1 MIIATRFEY
10 AAPKNRNHRQ
20 IITAFAFSIAERKY
34 RADIRDWVVVTFS
47 DLTGSDALWT
57 VTYTARNKSG
67 DLIEQGYLTL
77 TTAEI
82 RQWFA
87 FAPKGLV
94 KFT

>member
-1 MIIATRFEY
+1 MIHATRFEY

-20 IITAFAFSIAERKY
+20 IITAFAFSISERKY
-34 RADIRDWVVVTFS
+34 PADVRDWVVVTFS
-47 DLTGSDALWT
+47 DLRDGWT

-67 DLIEQGYLTL
+67 DLIEKGDLTL